1 MIDESRM
8 KGILD
13 LFGQELPTRS
23 LFFATKQTEQF
34 ITPGL
39 IKAAYH
45 EPTLAKAF
53 AKFAADYQQYVVA
66 QTAKKVTP
74 VATKAVPPV
83 KPVKPAPV
91 VNKNA
96 G

>member
-1 MIDESRM
+1 MIDESRL

-13 LFGQELPTRS
+13 LFGQELPNRS

-39 IKAAYH
+39 LKSVYH

-53 AKFAADYQQYVVA
+53 AKFAADYQLYIVA
-66 QTAKKVTP
+66 ETAKKAPP
-74 VATKAVPPV
+74 VATKAVPPA

-96 G
+96 